1 MHLVLGFDHQ
11 RDGSPAMF
19 EETLSSRFE
28 TLHIVE
34 FVVHIGCA
42 TLKVHNILDIN
53 AKLEH
58 RIAINEEISWK
69 K

>member
-28 TLHIVE
+28 KLHIVE

-42 TLKVHNILDIN
+42 TLKVHNIL
-53 AKLEH
+53 KLEH
-58 RIAINEEISWK
+58 RIAINEGISWNK
-69 K
+69 